1 MFAIYKRELKS
12 YFCGMIGVLFIAVLL
27 LMVGIFMAVN
37 NLMVAYP
44 NFEYSLSG
52 VLFIL
57 LLMIPILTMRSVSE
71 DIHARTSQLLYSL
84 PMKLSSVVLAKYF
97 ALLTVLAIPCGI
109 MCLYPLILSSYGTV
123 NFASAYG
130 GLLAFFLLGA
140 ALLAIGL
147 FLSSLTESQVI
158 AAVIT
163 FGAFILM
170 YLMSGLSTLIPTTAA
185 ASLISFGVLGALLAL
200 ILYGLTKNVTVSG
213 AFGAVLIFGTVLV
226 YLIDSSLFAGAFP
239 NLLSALALFDRFSP
253 FTQDLFD
260 VTSLVYYLSVSA
272 LFVVF
277 TVQSMEKKRFN

>member
-12 YFCGMIGVLFIAVLL
+12 YFCGMTGVLFIAVLL
-27 LMVGIFMAVN
+27 LMVGIYMAVN

-52 VLFIL
+52 VMFIL
-57 LLMIPILTMRSVSE
+57 LLMIPILSMRSLSE

-158 AAVIT
+158 AAVMT

-170 YLMSGLSTLIPTTAA
+170 YLMSGLSTLISATAE
-185 ASLISFGVLGALLAL
+185 ASLFAFGILGALLAL
-200 ILYGLTKNVTVSG
+200 ILYALTKNVTVSA
-213 AFGAVLIFGTVLV
+213 AFGAVLICGTVVV
-226 YLIDSSLFAGAFP
+226 YLIDSSLFAGTFP
-239 NLLSALALFDRFSP
+239 KLLSALALFDRFGP
-253 FTQDLFD
+253 FTEGLFD
-260 VTSLVYYLSVSA
+260 VTALVYYLSVA
-272 LFVVF
+272 VLFVVF